1 MLRDYYVFRYNRL
14 SAGSIPKS
22 LSNCTMLEEFNIE
35 NNAVSAL
42 PEGLLAAVENLTF
55 ITISRNQVAKQ
66 NV

>member
-1 MLRDYYVFRYNRL
+1 
-14 SAGSIPKS
+14 
-22 LSNCTMLEEFNIE
+22 MLEEFNIE